1 MIRSLIFIKK
11 CVLEILTSNWKEDK
25 MKIIS
30 VDATPLIVPYKE
42 PYYWAQGIMD
52 GANVLLI
59 EIKTDSGLIGYGE
72 CISTPSP
79 EGVKAFIKE
88 ASRFLIGEDTHY
100 IARLMDNVYHA
111 LFQARGTCSSPR
123 FGAQVLAGLEMA
135 LWDIAGKEIDR
146 PVNYFFGGAVHDEI
160 SYFGFPQGENP
171 RQIATNARDFVELG
185 HDVIYVKV
193 GTGVKNDIEII
204 KAVRAAI
211 GPTKRLR
218 VDPNEHW
225 GVFEIKQILPA
236 VADCDIECI
245 EQPTHCESISAL
257 KKIRNK
263 LHIPIAA
270 DQLVFSPQD
279 CFDVCK
285 EDAADLI
292 VLGLHETG
300 GIGRFINCG
309 RIAETARVNINI
321 HGLYETGITTCATNQ
336 AASVLPN
343 LDDGNQYM
351 NHFLKWDII
360 KGSNLDLTNGRMKIV
375 SGVGLGFDID
385 MENVARAHEIYQES
399 VSK

>member
-1 MIRSLIFIKK
+1 MR
-11 CVLEILTSNWKEDK
+11 
-25 MKIIS
+25 IIS

-42 PYYWAQGIMD
+42 PYYWAQGIVD

-72 CISTPSP
+72 SISTPSP
-79 EGVKAFIKE
+79 EGVRAFIKE

-123 FGAQVLAGLEMA
+123 FGAQVMAGLEMA

-146 PVNYFFGGAVHDEI
+146 PINYFFGGAVHDKI
-160 SYFGFPQGENP
+160 SYFGFPQGKSP
-171 RQIATNARDFVELG
+171 RQIAAKAKIFAEKG
-185 HDVIYVKV
+185 HDVIYIKV
-193 GTGVKNDIEII
+193 GTGIKSDIEII

-211 GPTKRLR
+211 GPDKRLR

-225 GVFEIKQILPA
+225 GAFEMRQILPE
-236 VADCDIECI
+236 VSGCNIECI

-257 KKIRNK
+257 RQARNQCS
-263 LHIPIAA
+263 IPIAA
-270 DQLVFSPQD
+270 DQLVFTPQD

-285 EDAADLI
+285 EEAADLI

-300 GIGRFINCG
+300 GLNKFVTCG
-309 RIAETARVNINI
+309 RIAEAARININI
-321 HGLYETGITTCATNQ
+321 HGLYETGITTCAANQ
-336 AASVLPN
+336 IASVLPN

-360 KGSNLDLTNGRMKIV
+360 KGSVLDLTNGKMQVV

-385 MENVARAHEIYQES
+385 MENVGRAHEIYQEA
-399 VSK
+399 VSR

>member
-1 MIRSLIFIKK
+1 
-11 CVLEILTSNWKEDK
+11 

-30 VDATPLIVPYKE
+30 VEATPLIVPYKE

-72 CISTPSP
+72 SISTPSP

-88 ASRFLIGEDTHY
+88 ASRFLIGEDTRY
-100 IARLMDNVYHA
+100 ITRLMDNVYHA

-123 FGAQVLAGLEMA
+123 FGAQVMAGLEMA
-135 LWDIAGKEIDR
+135 LWDISGKEIDR
-146 PVNYFFGGAVHDEI
+146 PVNYFFGGAVQDEI
-160 SYFGFPQGENP
+160 SYFGFPQGKNP
-171 RQIATNARDFVELG
+171 SQIAANAKDFAELG

-193 GTGVKNDIEII
+193 GTGIKNDIEII

-225 GVFEIKQILPA
+225 GTFELKQILPE
-236 VADCDIECI
+236 VADCNIECI

-257 KKIRNK
+257 KKIRDK
-263 LHIPIAA
+263 SSIPIAA

-285 EDAADLI
+285 ENAADLI

-300 GIGRFINCG
+300 GIGRFVNCG

-336 AASVLPN
+336 AASVLSN

-360 KGSNLDLTNGRMKIV
+360 KGSNLDLTDGKMKIV

-385 MENVARAHEIYQES
+385 SENVARAHEIYQES
-399 VSK
+399 LSR

>member
-1 MIRSLIFIKK
+1 MR
-11 CVLEILTSNWKEDK
+11 
-25 MKIIS
+25 IIA
-30 VDATPLIVPYKE
+30 VEATPLIVPYKR
-42 PYYWAQGIMD
+42 PYYWAQGVIE
-52 GANVLLI
+52 GANVLLV

-72 CISTPSP
+72 SISTPSP
-79 EGVKAFIKE
+79 QGVLAFINE
-88 ASRFLIGEDTHY
+88 ASKFLIGENPFH
-100 IARLMDNVYHA
+100 ISKLMDRVYHA

-123 FGAQVLAGLEMA
+123 FGAQVMAGLEMA
-135 LWDIAGKEIDR
+135 LWDIMGKAYEC
-146 PVNYFFGGAVHDEI
+146 PVNHFFGGAVRDEI
-160 SYFGFPQGENP
+160 SYFGFPQGKSPEE
-171 RQIATNARDFVELG
+171 IAANAKIFAEKG
-185 HDVIYVKV
+185 HDVIYIKV

-211 GPTKRLR
+211 GPDKRLR

-225 GVFEIKQILPA
+225 GALDMRQILPE
-236 VADCDIECI
+236 VLGCNIECI

-257 KKIRNK
+257 RQARNQCS
-263 LHIPIAA
+263 IPIAA

-285 EDAADLI
+285 EEVADLI

-360 KGSNLDLTNGRMKIV
+360 KGSILDLTNGKMKIV

-385 MENVARAHEIYQES
+385 MENVARANEIYQKS

>member
-1 MIRSLIFIKK
+1 
-11 CVLEILTSNWKEDK
+11 

-30 VDATPLIVPYKE
+30 VKATPLIVPYKE

-52 GANVLLI
+52 GANVLLVEI
-59 EIKTDSGLIGYGE
+59 ETDSGLIGYGE
-72 CISTPSP
+72 SISTPSP
-79 EGVKAFIKE
+79 EGVKAFIEE

-100 IARLMDNVYHA
+100 ISRLMDNVYHA

-160 SYFGFPQGENP
+160 SYFGFPQGKSPAE
-171 RQIATNARDFVELG
+171 IAANAKILAEKG
-185 HDVIYVKV
+185 YDVIYIKV

-204 KAVRAAI
+204 KTVRAAI
-211 GPTKRLR
+211 GPDKRLR

-225 GVFEIKQILPA
+225 GAFEMRQILPE
-236 VADCDIECI
+236 VLDCNIECI

-257 KKIRNK
+257 RQARNQCS
-263 LHIPIAA
+263 IPIAA
-270 DQLVFSPQD
+270 DQLVFTPQD

-285 EDAADLI
+285 EEAADLI

-300 GIGRFINCG
+300 GLNKFVTCG
-309 RIAETARVNINI
+309 RIAEAARININI
-321 HGLYETGITTCATNQ
+321 HGLYETGITTCAANQ
-336 AASVLPN
+336 IASVLPN

-351 NHFLKWDII
+351 NHFLEWDII
-360 KGSNLDLTNGRMKIV
+360 KGSVLDITNGKMQVV

-385 MENVARAHEIYQES
+385 MENVARAHEIYQKS

>member
-1 MIRSLIFIKK
+1 
-11 CVLEILTSNWKEDK
+11 

-30 VDATPLIVPYKE
+30 VEATPLIVPYKE
-42 PYYWAQGIMD
+42 PYYWAQGIID

-72 CISTPSP
+72 SISTPSP
-79 EGVKAFIKE
+79 EGVRAFIKE

-100 IARLMDNVYHA
+100 ITRLMDNVYHA

-123 FGAQVLAGLEMA
+123 FGAQVMAGLEMA

-146 PVNYFFGGAVHDEI
+146 PINYFFGGAVHDEI
-160 SYFGFPQGENP
+160 SYFGFPQGKSP
-171 RQIATNARDFVELG
+171 RQIAAKAKIFAEKG
-185 HDVIYVKV
+185 HDVIYIKV
-193 GTGVKNDIEII
+193 GTGIKNDIEII

-211 GPTKRLR
+211 GPDKRLR

-225 GVFEIKQILPA
+225 GAFEMRQILPE
-236 VADCDIECI
+236 VSGCNIECI

-257 KKIRNK
+257 RQARNQCS
-263 LHIPIAA
+263 IPIAA
-270 DQLVFSPQD
+270 DQLVFTPQD

-285 EDAADLI
+285 EEAADLI

-300 GIGRFINCG
+300 GLNKFVTCG
-309 RIAETARVNINI
+309 RIAEAARININI
-321 HGLYETGITTCATNQ
+321 HGLYETGITTCAANQ
-336 AASVLPN
+336 IASVLPN

-360 KGSNLDLTNGRMKIV
+360 KGSVLDITNGKMQVV

-385 MENVARAHEIYQES
+385 MENVTRAHEIYLKS